1 VVLRKGKKGSEGT
14 RANIVA
20 GAGRGFRAHGY
31 GGVGVDAIA
40 REAGFTAGA
49 FYGHFASKAD
59 AFREALAAGLA
70 DLRRGIVA
78 TRERA
83 GDDWITEFADFYM
96 GDRRLCALEESCA
109 LQSLSVDASRA
120 DDATR
125 ALFETEWLGIRDAAA
140 VGMAGDAQERRARAT
155 AFLALLAGG
164 VSIARAT
171 RRREVGEA
179 IASAVRAAA
188 VAVAQPASTKRK
200 ERPKGL
206 PGAQPVTLDR
216 ATFVVAL
223 RGIEDA
229 WNTRDAPR
237 IARAFHDD
245 ARVRI
250 RAESARGREQLEAL
264 LARKWSRELDARR
277 ALEVFAVDGH
287 RASVRVV
294 SEWHDDS
301 GNVFRSV
308 GIELWELGADGLAYR
323 YEDSTND
330 APIREVDR
338 LFRWP
343 LGPRPAEHPGLS
355 ELAL

>member
-1 VVLRKGKKGSEGT
+1 MASCNDRDYAFDAVKKAKKSSEDT
-14 RANIVA
+14 RANIV
-20 GAGRGFRAHGY
+20 
-31 GGVGVDAIA
+31 
-40 REAGFTAGA
+40 EAGFTAGA

-59 AFREALAAGLA
+59 AFREALAAGLT

-83 GDDWITEFADFYM
+83 GGDWVAEFAEFYM
-96 GDRRLCALEESCA
+96 GDRRVCPLAESCA
-109 LQSLSVDASRA
+109 LQSLSVDAARA

-125 ALFETEWLGIRDAAA
+125 ALFEAEWLGIRDAAA
-140 VGMAGDAQERRARAT
+140 AGMAGDAEERRARAT
-155 AFLALLAGG
+155 ALLALLAGG
-164 VSIARAT
+164 VSIARAN

-179 IASAVRAAA
+179 IASAVRSAAL
-188 VAVAQPASTKRK
+188 AVAQPAPARK
-200 ERPKGL
+200 KDRPKA
-206 PGAQPVTLDR
+206 PTEASPAAVDR
-216 ATFVVAL
+216 ATFAVTL
-223 RGIEDA
+223 RSIEDA

-237 IARAFHDD
+237 VARAFHET

-250 RAESARGREQLEAL
+250 RAESVRGREELEAL
-264 LARKWSRELDARR
+264 LTRKWSRELDARR
-277 ALEVFAVDGH
+277 AVEVFAIDGN

-301 GNVFRSV
+301 GNVFRSA
-308 GIELWELGADGLAYR
+308 GNELWELGADGLAHR

-343 LGPRPAEHPGLS
+343 LGPRPADHPELS